1 MSSCLLET
9 DGDHDV
15 AMEVDEEEQPRSHK
29 EQSNGHTEMYR
40 SASNL
45 STTSIIS
52 TELSKLIIIMGK

>member
-1 MSSCLLET
+1 MSLCLLET

-15 AMEVDEEEQPRSHK
+15 AMEVDEEQPKSHK
-29 EQSNGHTEMYR
+29 EQSNGHTEVYR

-45 STTSIIS
+45 STTSDIS